1 MRPRSVLIFTLVAST
16 ICSGAF
22 AAASVG
28 DLQQKVIALTNE
40 ARNAY
45 TSRQFAI
52 AEQKYNQVVSLT
64 AGAPAKFRI
73 TLLSNL
79 GATYRENHKY
89 IEAENAFKKALAIA
103 ETNHLNYAPATKM
116 TMQQYALLLRKL
128 KRDKEADDME
138 IRSAA
143 GVVPTAPLLTDE
155 TGTTISSA
163 APNTVPT
170 NKLKYNVKVEVPPEL
185 EKMTAADIKAKLQKD
200 PQNWVLWA
208 QLGVLQAREREWK
221 DGAEAFKNSVNRSGG
236 AGGDIQERLRYSM
249 AMCYVQA
256 GEPNEALDTCKKLYS
271 DKPNDVKYNRLMSAC
286 YELLGDMSAELEVDE
301 TYLQRF
307 QGDAEYASVAE
318 HVERLRRD
326 VQNTQKTAAE
336 RPNNQPSDNEIRKSF
351 IKAPMPLKVYID
363 NRHDDSMTLAQGANT
378 AITDSTP
385 GELIQRAMEAWSQ
398 ASQGRV
404 QFTFCDQP
412 EAADIRCDFTTDAGS
427 LEMDSVAGV
436 TSREATVGG
445 KMQAVIHLLTVDS
458 RDGKP
463 VTRAEFAQTALHE
476 FGHALG
482 LDHSSRIDDVM
493 YRSIGQQPIVALS
506 DNDRDRI
513 MKLYSAL
520 R

>member
-1 MRPRSVLIFTLVAST
+1 MRPRSVLIIALIAST

-22 AAASVG
+22 AAASVS
-28 DLQQKVIALTNE
+28 DLQQKVVALTTE

-45 TSRQFAI
+45 TSRQFTV

-89 IEAENAFKKALAIA
+89 VEAENTFKKALAIA
-103 ETNHLNYAPATKM
+103 EASHLNYAPATKM

-143 GVVPTAPLLTDE
+143 GVVPETQLGGSGTA
-155 TGTTISSA
+155 ISSG
-163 APNTVPT
+163 APHAVPKDLAKHAV
-170 NKLKYNVKVEVPPEL
+170 NVEVPPEL
-185 EKMTAADIKAKLQKD
+185 EKMTVADIKAKLQKD
-200 PQNWVLWA
+200 SQNWVLWA
-208 QLGVLQAREREWK
+208 QLGVLQSRERQWK
-221 DGAEAFKNSVNRSGG
+221 VAAESFKTSLNRSGG
-236 AGGDIQERLRYSM
+236 IEDDIQEKLRYSM
-249 AMCYVQA
+249 ACCYVYA
-256 GEPNEALDTCKKLYS
+256 GEADEALETCRKLYS
-271 DKPNDVKYNRLMSAC
+271 DKPGEVKYNRLMSYC
-286 YELLGDMSAELEVDE
+286 YELLGDMRAELDVDE
-301 TYLQRF
+301 AYLQHF
-307 QGDAEYASVAE
+307 QGDSDYATVSQ

-326 VQNTQKTAAE
+326 VQNTQKAAAE
-336 RPNNQPSDNEIRKSF
+336 RPNNQPNDSEITKSF
-351 IKAPMPLKVYID
+351 VKAQMPLKVYID
-363 NRHDDSMTLAQGANT
+363 QRHDDSMTLAQGANT

-404 QFTFCDQP
+404 QFAFCDQP
-412 EAADIRCDFTTDAGS
+412 EVADIRCDFSGDAGS

-436 TSREATVGG
+436 TSREPTVGG

-482 LDHSSRIDDVM
+482 LEHSNHTDDVM
-493 YRSIGQQPIVALS
+493 YRSIGQEPVAALS

-513 MKLYSAL
+513 MKLYSVL
-520 R
+520 H